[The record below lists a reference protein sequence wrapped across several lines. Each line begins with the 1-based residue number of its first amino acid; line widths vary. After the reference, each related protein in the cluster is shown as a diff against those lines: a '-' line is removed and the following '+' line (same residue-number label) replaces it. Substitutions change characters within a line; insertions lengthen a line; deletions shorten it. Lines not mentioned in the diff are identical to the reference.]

1 MYWKDTYEFL
11 NSNDIEYKWE
21 GKYGAKGEKR
31 QKKKKATP
39 EQIKRQNQWRK
50 EREVWR
56 KIRWNFFEGDLWT
69 TLTFP
74 EGTRMSLQEIRK
86 ILSNFWQNQSKRMTG
101 QRWTES
107 M

>member
-31 QKKKKATP
+31 QKKKKVTQ
-39 EQIKRQNQWRK
+39 EQIKKQNQWKK

-56 KIRWNFFEGDLWT
+56 KIRWNST
-69 TLTFP
+69 K
-74 EGTRMSLQEIRK
+74 EI
-86 ILSNFWQNQSKRMTG
+86 SG
-101 QRWTES
+101 QH
-107 M
+107 

>member
-39 EQIKRQNQWRK
+39 EQTQKTEPVEE

-56 KIRWNFFEGDLWT
+56 KTEMEFLRRRSLDNTDFPRGHKDVIAGD
-69 TLTFP
+69 
-74 EGTRMSLQEIRK
+74 K
-86 ILSNFWQNQSKRMTG
+86 KDND
-101 QRWTES
+101 
-107 M
+107 

>member
-39 EQIKRQNQWRK
+39 EQMKKQNQWKKREK
-50 EREVWR
+50 YGERSGGISTKVISGR
-56 KIRWNFFEGDLWT
+56 H
-69 TLTFP
+69 
-74 EGTRMSLQEIRK
+74 
-86 ILSNFWQNQSKRMTG
+86 
-101 QRWTES
+101 
-107 M
+107 

>member
-39 EQIKRQNQWRK
+39 EQIKKQNQWKK

-56 KIRWNFFEGDLWT
+56 KIDVDL
-69 TLTFP
+69 
-74 EGTRMSLQEIRK
+74 EDYYRIKDEQKKNKASE
-86 ILSNFWQNQSKRMTG
+86 
-101 QRWTES
+101 
-107 M
+107 